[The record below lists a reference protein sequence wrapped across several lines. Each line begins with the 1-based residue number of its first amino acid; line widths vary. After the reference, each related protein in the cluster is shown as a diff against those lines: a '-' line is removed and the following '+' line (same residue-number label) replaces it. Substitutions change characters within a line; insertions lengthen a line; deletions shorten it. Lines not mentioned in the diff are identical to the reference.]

1 MYQWR
6 IKTKISATELESYQN
21 YKINQTR
28 PLATAIQLRSSIIFS
43 DEHTQKQTSHGS
55 ASVENKD
62 ENQCNRVRKLS
73 KLVYQSG
80 IKSKISAAESK
91 NSQNY
96 KINQVFLQNYQN
108 LLIYLVQH
116 KRDAIKLCKIPFN
129 LSGFSGFQ
137 IITMYCD

>member
-28 PLATAIQLRSSIIFS
+28 PLTTAIQLRSSIIFS

-73 KLVYQSG
+73 KLVYQWG
-80 IKSKISAAESK
+80 IKRKISAKESES
-91 NSQNY
+91 SQNY
-96 KINQVFLQNYQN
+96 KINQIFL
-108 LLIYLVQH
+108 
-116 KRDAIKLCKIPFN
+116 
-129 LSGFSGFQ
+129 
-137 IITMYCD
+137 